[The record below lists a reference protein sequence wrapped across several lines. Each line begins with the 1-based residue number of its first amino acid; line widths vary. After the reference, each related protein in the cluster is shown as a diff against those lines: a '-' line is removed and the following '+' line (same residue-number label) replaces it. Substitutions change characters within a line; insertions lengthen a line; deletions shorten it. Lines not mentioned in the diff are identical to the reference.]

1 MSAEK
6 THTENPFFTVTDIPD
21 EFFCDRRQETTKII
35 SLIRNGSNIVLKAPR
50 RIGKSSLIKHVFMQ
64 KEIAEHYNTLF
75 VDILGTKNATDFH
88 AEFQSSLLAA
98 PFAKSTRIK
107 KTFETLT
114 QGAYLELGSYNP
126 ISGEIGIPR
135 IGFTPATLPKIPL
148 KEIFSLLK
156 RSEKPNLIVF
166 DEFQQIQYYPERM
179 AAILRSHVQE
189 MSNTH
194 FIFSGSSR
202 HMLTTMFQL
211 SNQPFYKSAVSM
223 DLDIIPL
230 EVYTAFCQE
239 MFQYGGKSIASDAV
253 AFAYYLFSGETY
265 LLQETMKEAYAR
277 TEPGVTAGKDVI
289 YAAVWEMLSRKEADY
304 RDILNR
310 LNNQKERNTL
320 YCIAMEGI
328 ARGLTSSSMM
338 KRYHLDNAS
347 AVQNALENLSSD
359 KLGLIERIAKGTYVL
374 QDRLFELWLAV
385 KTGLLED
392 KYQYA
397 RERFLRQ
404 REISEAIP
412 GIG

>member
-1 MSAEK
+1 MSVEK
-6 THTENPFFTVTDIPD
+6 IHPENPFFTVTDIPD
-21 EFFCDRRQETTKII
+21 SFFCDRKQETAKII
-35 SLIRNGSNIVLKAPR
+35 NLVRNGSNIVLKAPR
-50 RIGKSSLIKHVFMQ
+50 RIGKSSLMKHVFLQ
-64 KEIAEHYNTLF
+64 KEISEGYNTLF
-75 VDILGTKNATDFH
+75 VDIFGTKNAEDFH
-88 AEFQSSLLAA
+88 AEFQSSLIAA
-98 PFAKSTRIK
+98 PFAKSTKIK

-114 QGAYLELGSYNP
+114 QGAYLELGSYDP
-126 ISGEIGIPR
+126 LSGKIGFPK

-148 KEIFSLLK
+148 KELFSLLK
-156 RSEKPNLIVF
+156 RTEKPNLVVF

-189 MSNTH
+189 MSNTR

-230 EVYTAFCQE
+230 DTYTAFCQE
-239 MFQYGGKSIASDAV
+239 MFQYGDKSIAPDAV
-253 AFAYYLFSGETY
+253 TFAYYIFSGETY
-265 LLQETMKEAYAR
+265 LLQEVMKEAYAQ
-277 TEPGVTAGKDVI
+277 TEPGMTAGKDVI
-289 YAAVWEMLSRKEADY
+289 YAAVWEMLARKEADY

-320 YCIAMEGI
+320 YCIALEGI

-338 KRYHLDNAS
+338 KRYRLDNAS
-347 AVQNALENLSSD
+347 AVQNALENLASD

-374 QDRLFELWLAV
+374 QDRLFELWLAN
-385 KTGLLED
+385 KTGILED

-404 REISEAIP
+404 REIIDVIP
-412 GIG
+412 GIV